1 MSSLDLAVS
10 VMAKFDAP
18 RPTDAELEEERRR
31 SNRGVEKGIELKGDG
46 KGAGSGQELTEE

>member
-10 VMAKFDAP
+10 VMAKFDVP
-18 RPTDAELEEERRR
+18 RPTDAELEEARRR